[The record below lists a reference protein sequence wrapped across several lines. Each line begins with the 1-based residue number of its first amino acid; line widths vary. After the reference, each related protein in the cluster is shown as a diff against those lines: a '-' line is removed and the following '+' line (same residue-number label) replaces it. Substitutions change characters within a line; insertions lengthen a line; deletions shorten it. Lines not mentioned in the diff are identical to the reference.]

1 MSYVYL
7 LLVVNLMQS
16 ILQIAKPQSSTLTSV
31 DRFSINHHETIRLLT
46 LLNCGQILH
55 TSLKQRLLGYILSHW
70 FLLYSPC
77 DYSLL
82 FLYVRRS
89 KLNSCGEVMASLH
102 KAPYRYTQSQ
112 HPFHQLGRTAARR
125 GGSRWGI
132 GFLFP
137 LRWYLQEN
145 SNFYLITKADVDS
158 FS

>member
-1 MSYVYL
+1 MESKPGMTWEWFMN
-7 LLVVNLMQS
+7 LVLPCFTTLIIINPIYNWRSSKLCVNYPWMVSKSLICGLSMVIPS
-16 ILQIAKPQSSTLTSV
+16 ITEETKLIYPSEKPL
-31 DRFSINHHETIRLLT
+31 
-46 LLNCGQILH
+46 
-55 TSLKQRLLGYILSHW
+55 
-70 FLLYSPC
+70 
-77 DYSLL
+77 
-82 FLYVRRS
+82 VRRS

-112 HPFHQLGRTAARR
+112 HPFHQLGRIAARR

-137 LRWYLQEN
+137 LRWYLQGN